1 MHADPGFVAWH
12 DASTLNRFLF
22 RLARIVLILPIAGIS
37 YEVLKAAAKRDNL
50 VCRIARAPGLAL
62 QHLTTKE
69 PTEDM
74 LEVAI
79 ASFELAL
86 HPPKGD
92 LEFDEKTSA
101 QKKDD
106 AAEADASAAP
116 KTSEPDAEKDANA

>member
-1 MHADPGFVAWH
+1 MILRLV
-12 DASTLNRFLF
+12 F
-22 RLARIVLILPIAGIS
+22 RLLLVPVIAGIS

-50 VCRIARAPGLAL
+50 VCRVARAPGLAL

-92 LEFDEKTSA
+92 LEFDEKACA
-101 QKKDD
+101 QKKN
-106 AAEADASAAP
+106 EAP
-116 KTSEPDAEKDANA
+116 KAEEPSAPEQSVQNTKEETNA

>member
-1 MHADPGFVAWH
+1 M
-12 DASTLNRFLF
+12 
-22 RLARIVLILPIAGIS
+22 LILPIAGIS

-92 LEFDEKTSA
+92 LEFDENTSPQNA
-101 QKKDD
+101 DS
-106 AAEADASAAP
+106 APTAEENAVSGETEKPTGSEEP
-116 KTSEPDAEKDANA
+116 KPDTEKAEYA